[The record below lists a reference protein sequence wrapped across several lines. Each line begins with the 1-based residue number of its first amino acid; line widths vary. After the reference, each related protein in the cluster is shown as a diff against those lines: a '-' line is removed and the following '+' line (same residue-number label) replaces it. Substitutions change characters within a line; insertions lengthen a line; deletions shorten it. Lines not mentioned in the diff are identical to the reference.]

1 MIAQYVVLPCF
12 DSLRLIVEKLE
23 MLHFL
28 LVASLSLRCCVTA
41 VRYTPDWKSLDSRPL
56 PQWYDDAKVGV
67 FFHWGVW
74 AAPSF
79 GTGTA
84 TESSFLWRNW
94 RNNVTDVVHYIRQNY
109 PPDFTYADFAASFR
123 AEFFNPD
130 QWADILKSARVKC
143 VTSIF
148 IDHDV
153 LYMSC

>member
-1 MIAQYVVLPCF
+1 MV
-12 DSLRLIVEKLE
+12 
-23 MLHFL
+23 HFL
-28 LVASLSLRCCVTA
+28 LVASLSVRCCYVTA
-41 VRYTPDWKSLDSRPL
+41 VRYSPDWMSLDSRPL

-79 GTGTA
+79 GTGTGD
-84 TESSFLWRNW
+84 ESSFLWRYW
-94 RNNVTDVVHYIRQNY
+94 RNNITDVVNYIRQNY

-143 VTSIF
+143 VTSMF

-153 LYMSC
+153 LYVSLTCFMCVCVCVF